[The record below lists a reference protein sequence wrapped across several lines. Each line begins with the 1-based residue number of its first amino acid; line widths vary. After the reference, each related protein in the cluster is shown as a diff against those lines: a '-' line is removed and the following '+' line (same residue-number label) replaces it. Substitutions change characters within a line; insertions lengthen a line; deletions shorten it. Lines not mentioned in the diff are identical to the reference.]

1 MNAHNQEQLTPTYED
16 LLDIIEAQ
24 NFLIS
29 ELQTENIKLLS
40 EKEKLLSV
48 PPVIENGVVV
58 KLGRSFYWCLTES
71 LNYPSKFGRL
81 VGKPSINTCK
91 MNKKG
96 YTVRV
101 YPKTWMA
108 TL

>member
-1 MNAHNQEQLTPTYED
+1 MNTAMNANRAEQEAMGYED

-29 ELQTENIKLLS
+29 ELQKDIDKLHK

-58 KLGRSFYWCLTES
+58 QLGRSFY
-71 LNYPSKFGRL
+71 
-81 VGKPSINTCK
+81 
-91 MNKKG
+91 
-96 YTVRV
+96 
-101 YPKTWMA
+101 
-108 TL
+108 